1 MTAAAGADTVPAEGR
16 AAVLAGLLEK
26 AREGDRGA
34 LDAIVR
40 EVNPLLWHVARAQGL
55 AAEPAADVVQTTWL
69 VFVRHLD
76 TIRTPQALL
85 GWLATTAR
93 REAWRLLRQERAGA
107 DPDSEVVE
115 HALSPA
121 ADVDEQVLTHERD
134 RALWRALQAVS
145 DRCRRLLRVVA
156 LVDRP
161 DYDVLAEA
169 MGMPRGS
176 IGPTRGRCLAKV
188 RELLLADPT
197 WSR

>member
-1 MTAAAGADTVPAEGR
+1 MTAAAGAGTVPAEGR

-85 GWLATTAR
+85 GWLATTTR

-115 HALSPA
+115 QALSPA
-121 ADVDEQVLTHERD
+121 DDVAEQVLAHERD

>member
-1 MTAAAGADTVPAEGR
+1 MTAAAGAGTVPAEGR

-55 AAEPAADVVQTTWL
+55 DAEPAADVVQTTWL

-85 GWLATTAR
+85 GWLATTTR